1 MDDGMNQPMQQQEAM
16 EEEEPT
22 MEASA
27 DHIDNNA
34 QEVEAA
40 PGQQD
45 IDGQVEEQ
53 EPNAA

>member
-1 MDDGMNQPMQQQEAM
+1 MDDGMNQPMHQQEAM

-27 DHIDNNA
+27 DHANNNA
-34 QEVEAA
+34 QEEAA

-45 IDGQVEEQ
+45 IDGQVANQ
-53 EPNAA
+53 EPDAA